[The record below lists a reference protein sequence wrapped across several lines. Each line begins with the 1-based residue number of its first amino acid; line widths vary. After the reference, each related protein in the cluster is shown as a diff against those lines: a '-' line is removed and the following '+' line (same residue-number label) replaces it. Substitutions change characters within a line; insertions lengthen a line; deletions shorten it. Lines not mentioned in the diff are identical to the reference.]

1 MAHKVVTSNYQ
12 NKAIC
17 LLGLLVLTPSMMQT
31 SDATQFPV
39 GGTGIWSPKSTN
51 YTHWAEENIFTVE
64 DSIAFNYIAGQD
76 SVLLVNKGDY
86 TNCSTGSPIG
96 KFTKPVTV
104 IKFNNLGPYYF
115 ISGKKDHCLKNQKFK
130 VVVTAYTNQTLPPP
144 PPNGSSAV
152 FVSFIKYMGAFAAS
166 SLLLAF

>member
-64 DSIAFNYIAGQD
+64 DSIGN
-76 SVLLVNKGDY
+76 
-86 TNCSTGSPIG
+86 TGSPIG
-96 KFTKPVTV
+96 KFTEPVTV